1 MSKEN
6 GGRGGIILNVS
17 SLAALDVY
25 SFMPSYSA
33 SKHGIIGLQRC
44 LSVSSTMI
52 FIRILLLNMNVS
64 PR

>member
-52 FIRILLLNMNVS
+52 LFEFYC
-64 PR
+64 